1 MATRY
6 SGNNLKTTTTNNY
19 SLKDIIETRGLNNI
33 THYNVN
39 KLKYPNIQQIQNLLI
54 TKHVWGQ
61 SDRYWKLAEQYY
73 GDPKY
78 WWVIAWF
85 NKKPIESMINNGD
98 YVSIPQPLSDVLGM
112 V

>member
-6 SGNNLKTTTTNNY
+6 NGNNPRTTTIDNY
-19 SLKDIIETRGLNNI
+19 SLKDIIESRGIKNI

-39 KLKYPNIQQIQNLLI
+39 TLKYPTVQQIQNLFI
-54 TKHVWGQ
+54 VKHIWT
-61 SDRYWKLAEQYY
+61 SKDKYWKLSEQYY

-78 WWVIAWF
+78 WWVIAWY
-85 NKKPIESMINNGD
+85 NKKPIESMIGIGE

>member
-6 SGNNLKTTTTNNY
+6 SGNNQKTTTINNY
-19 SLKDIIETRGLNNI
+19 SLKEIIENRGLNNI

-39 KLKYPNIQQIQNLLI
+39 KLKYPTVQQIQSLLI
-54 TKHVWGQ
+54 IKHVWKQ
-61 SDRYWKLAEQYY
+61 SDKYWKLAEEYY

-78 WWVIAWF
+78 WWVIAWY
-85 NKKPIESMINNGD
+85 NKKPIESMIGNGD
-98 YVSIPQPLSDVLGM
+98 YVSIQQPLSDILGM